1 MFDLFL
7 VGIHSFQQL
16 DSSLL
21 FAIIAR
27 EAVERKRPGWFADE
41 RACMLA
47 CLHACMLACLHA
59 CVRSI
64 ISIYEKLRTK
74 WMDGLTPSL

>member
-1 MFDLFL
+1 MIYCIEGKIDVLTVRRAGTWCMFDLFL

-47 CLHACMLACLHA
+47 CL
-59 CVRSI
+59 R
-64 ISIYEKLRTK
+64 
-74 WMDGLTPSL
+74 P

>member
-47 CLHACMLACLHA
+47 CLHAC
-59 CVRSI
+59 VRSI